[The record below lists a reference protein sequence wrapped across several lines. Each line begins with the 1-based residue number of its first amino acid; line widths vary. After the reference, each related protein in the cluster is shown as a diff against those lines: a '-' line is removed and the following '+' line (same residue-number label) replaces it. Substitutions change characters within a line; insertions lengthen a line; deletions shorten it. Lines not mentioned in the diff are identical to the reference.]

1 MQSRSV
7 AEFEP
12 RGSGPLGGF
21 TSGTFSGQ
29 MSVCHGVDTFTQKHW
44 PGEVGLCQP
53 EVPGVGPIETDN
65 WDNILKLLLLLKMI
79 TWRCMQAEH
88 YPINY
93 SAVYILLFSIN
104 LILSI

>member
-7 AEFEP
+7 AGFEP

-65 WDNILKLLLLLKMI
+65 WDNILKLLLLLI
-79 TWRCMQAEH
+79 
-88 YPINY
+88 INNNMEMHA
-93 SAVYILLFSIN
+93 SRTLSHKLFCS
-104 LILSI
+104 LHV

>member
-7 AEFEP
+7 AGFEP
-12 RGSGPLGGF
+12 RGSGPPLGGF

-53 EVPGVGPIETDN
+53 EAPGVGPIETDN
-65 WDNILKLLLLLKMI
+65 WNNIFS
-79 TWRCMQAEH
+79 
-88 YPINY
+88 P
-93 SAVYILLFSIN
+93 YILEL
-104 LILSI
+104 L